1 MLIRKRRFCHHLCT
15 VIMCRFRLDTP
26 IKIFPQISHV
36 SSLRV
41 ETRFGGFSNVFRRS
55 FWSIEKNVFVHL
67 LVMKWEIKYSDSTE
81 RKRLLTFLRILQK
94 YLFYFFLFDSLV
106 HILLVR
112 FYWHLIGSHEFTHR
126 TFVTWNHFRVIVV
139 FMFSQ
144 ITSTRKCW
152 TA

>member
-1 MLIRKRRFCHHLCT
+1 
-15 VIMCRFRLDTP
+15 MCSL
-26 IKIFPQISHV
+26 HV
-36 SSLRV
+36 SLQTWFSNQ
-41 ETRFGGFSNVFRRS
+41 GFSADFTCFLFTGRNAFWWFQQCLQTVFLIY
-55 FWSIEKNVFVHL
+55 WKNVFVHL
-67 LVMKWEIKYSDSTE
+67 LVMKWEIKYLDSTE
-81 RKRLLTFLRILQK
+81 RERLLTFLRILQK

-112 FYWHLIGSHEFTHR
+112 FYWHLIGSHEFTLR
-126 TFVTWNHFRVIVV
+126 TFVTWNHFGVIVV